1 MESAE
6 GINKLYFLSTAFN
19 IIIIHLPPTRVTLFE
34 VDQIVVLDETR
45 SWRGSP
51 VLATLLAHLPASGK
65 ALSLPAARV
74 LPETTRRARG
84 RQATFEA
91 CRAPP
96 VIAVL
101 AAASIPHLTT

>member
-6 GINKLYFLSTAFN
+6 GINKLYFLSTASN
-19 IIIIHLPPTRVTLFE
+19 IIIVRLFPRVTLFE

-51 VLATLLAHLPASGK
+51 VLATLLAHLPAPGE

-74 LPETTRRARG
+74 LPEAPRRARG
-84 RQATFEA
+84 SHATLVA
-91 CRAPP
+91 RRATP
-96 VIAVL
+96 VFAVL
-101 AAASIPHLTT
+101 AAASISHLTT